1 LIDDRVG
8 ACYKLRNELA
18 LLYIYQRTQRASRVQ
33 AKESNM
39 QLDELKRAFA
49 TVVAIPLTPFAADG
63 SADFDTYARLLERM
77 TARGIRVV
85 TPNGNTSEFYSLTA
99 DEQRREVE
107 VTSEAIRGQ
116 AVILAGVGYDAV
128 TAAEMARFAA
138 SRNAHAVM
146 VHQPV
151 HPFKSDEGWIAYHKA
166 IADAVPELAIVPY
179 LRDAT
184 VRPSAIARLADLCP
198 NFVAIKY
205 AVTNPLQFAATVQ
218 TVGLDRL
225 AWICGVAESWA
236 PFFWPGGA
244 CGFTS
249 GLVNLTTDFSL
260 GMLAALEQGNYA
272 QAMSIWNTVRP
283 FEELRARHN
292 NGNNVSVVKEAMAQ
306 MGLCQATV
314 RPPIS
319 ELIQAEK
326 GEVSQILARLGLVE
340 AVAA

>member
-1 LIDDRVG
+1 MDF
-8 ACYKLRNELA
+8 E
-18 LLYIYQRTQRASRVQ
+18 
-33 AKESNM
+33 
-39 QLDELKRAFA
+39 ELKRAFA
-49 TVVAIPLTPFAADG
+49 TVVAIPVTPFTADG
-63 SADFDTYARLLERM
+63 SVDFATYRRLLERM
-77 TARGIRVV
+77 VDSGITVV

-99 DEQRREVE
+99 DEQRQEVE
-107 VTSEAIRGQ
+107 ATADAVRGQ
-116 AVILAGVGYDAV
+116 AVILAGVGYDAR

-138 SRNAHAVM
+138 ERGAQAVM

-166 IADAVPELAIVPY
+166 VADAVPELAIVPY

-184 VRPSAIARLADLCP
+184 VRPQAVARLADQCP

-205 AVTNPLQFAATVQ
+205 AIQNPVQFATTVEI
-218 TVGLDRL
+218 VGKDRL

-260 GMLAALEQGNYA
+260 GMLVTLDGGDYA
-272 QAMSIWNTVRP
+272 QAMSLWNTVRP
-283 FEELRARHN
+283 FEELRARHH

-306 MGLCQATV
+306 MGLCEATV

-319 ELIQAEK
+319 ELTHHEK
-326 GEVSQILARLGLVE
+326 EEVSRILVQLGLAE
-340 AVAA
+340 VA